1 MATVVGI
8 VSHQVFGLQYV
19 LQNMNRGIS
28 IYEVDRNGMLAM
40 RTPPTQA
47 QLEQC
52 NRGTLIDLAVRGG
65 MLQVQRATKVVLA
78 RFVEDNWRNIT
89 IEMTPS
95 HFGVRLCNVFSDAFV
110 NAVVGVGPPPNPP
123 LNHYDDSDDG
133 SSSTA
138 DSMLQQILEGDA
150 YDGQPHRQP
159 DLPSGWRT
167 PDSVGTSE
175 VLGEKVGSEFVPDT
189 ASEYEEVKNNIT
201 DNKKIQDKLK
211 EYATMTRSCS
221 HDEVKVDV
229 KVGETTFPFFYK
241 KDTSGNDLVDF
252 LDFRTDGKLNHD
264 SVLLCLNGSNP
275 PLYENLMSYLN
286 PDDVLVIVPR
296 VRGGGRGMV
305 KKTFLKSKQEAVE
318 HLKSGMEKSF
328 SPKTEDD
335 VPNNQL
341 TEEFV
346 AVINNINVKF
356 SDFLALKNRCG
367 GHFIEM
373 GLRQVNISDLQVLE
387 KMFSTN
393 RRGTGKNLTVEEKMQ
408 RTLEMLF
415 PSLKM
420 IDNYEKKLNFVRQDI
435 IATLMKCFAE
445 EFSIFNESAGSV
457 NLDGNS
463 FYNKIATQTDMTIKT
478 VEYMERHSCIH
489 QILINN
495 GWVQNPQID
504 ENTDGLPFYIDKAET
519 EHILFKSFYN
529 LKRMRLSKN
538 AWICIKREWGLLMEN
553 VQRPFIGHMD
563 EFKNTVF
570 DVAMWAYG
578 LPILV
583 IYDKNNRH
591 WQPDLEFFH
600 IELSMRGNKK
610 VEDITSQDISDAF
623 WEKYRLRFEA
633 NNWRQR
639 ELHFRTVE
647 VEDTVMLNSANN
659 PNHIDW
665 GLERL
670 GEHLR
675 RDEGIYI
682 YEGRDPDI
690 EVDNEDFEPFKLLT
704 HPIEL
709 CLFQHLDSD
718 GWSSD
723 EGEEQ
728 EDDED

>member
-1 MATVVGI
+1 MIWFHHSNPFEVLKISIIQFVQKVPSMATVVGI

-19 LQNMNRGIS
+19 LQNMNTGIS

-52 NRGTLIDLAVRGG
+52 NRGTLLDLAVRGG

-123 LNHYDDSDDG
+123 WNPHDDIDSSDSG
-133 SSSTA
+133 SE
-138 DSMLQQILEGDA
+138 DSAFAREIMDA
-150 YDGQPHRQP
+150 HGYEGQPHRQP
-159 DLPSGWRT
+159 DLPSGWAT
-167 PDSVGTSE
+167 PQSAGTTE
-175 VLGEKVGSEFVPDT
+175 ILDAKTESEFVPDT
-189 ASEYEEVKNNIT
+189 ESENGGYFVKNNIT

-286 PDDVLVIVPR
+286 PDDVLVIVPK

-420 IDNYEKKLNFVRQDI
+420 IENYEKKLNFVRQDI

-463 FYNKIATQTDMTIKT
+463 FYNKVAQEIRTRQMPTIAEMN
-478 VEYMERHSCIH
+478 EEAMNNSC
-489 QILINN
+489 
-495 GWVQNPQID
+495 
-504 ENTDGLPFYIDKAET
+504 
-519 EHILFKSFYN
+519 
-529 LKRMRLSKN
+529 
-538 AWICIKREWGLLMEN
+538 
-553 VQRPFIGHMD
+553 
-563 EFKNTVF
+563 
-570 DVAMWAYG
+570 
-578 LPILV
+578 
-583 IYDKNNRH
+583 
-591 WQPDLEFFH
+591 
-600 IELSMRGNKK
+600 
-610 VEDITSQDISDAF
+610 
-623 WEKYRLRFEA
+623 
-633 NNWRQR
+633 
-639 ELHFRTVE
+639 
-647 VEDTVMLNSANN
+647 VM
-659 PNHIDW
+659 
-665 GLERL
+665 
-670 GEHLR
+670 
-675 RDEGIYI
+675 
-682 YEGRDPDI
+682 
-690 EVDNEDFEPFKLLT
+690 
-704 HPIEL
+704 
-709 CLFQHLDSD
+709 Q
-718 GWSSD
+718 
-723 EGEEQ
+723 
-728 EDDED
+728 